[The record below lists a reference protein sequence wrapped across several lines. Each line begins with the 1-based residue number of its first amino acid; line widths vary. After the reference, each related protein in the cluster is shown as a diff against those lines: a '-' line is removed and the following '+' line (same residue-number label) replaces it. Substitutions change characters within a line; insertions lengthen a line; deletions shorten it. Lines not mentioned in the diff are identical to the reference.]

1 VKKRKRKRSSFK
13 LQKGFTLLELLLS
26 VAIFSLIVGIVG
38 GAFRLSIR
46 SWEKGEEEVEEF
58 RKTRIVLDMVA
69 QQIKSFY
76 PYWIK
81 KEKEWMIVFQG
92 ESKTLKLISP
102 LSLRYPFIT
111 GLVLVE
117 YSLGQDGDS
126 DNGKSLVVREV
137 RVVDDDSL
145 EESLKRPKEEGSE
158 IVLLSGLE
166 DLTFEYYVFPPDSEE
181 GEWQKSWIWEE
192 NKGSDEITFPQAVR
206 ITIKQKPRNPEK
218 KEPLTTAM
226 TVPLIT
232 AAFEKQVTIPFGSF
246 PKPSLPPEIKKHPA
260 GTISTPFGPLPGP
273 SGGGRTE
280 GYSTPFGILPAPP
293 GSGGKGRQSTPF
305 D

>member
-1 VKKRKRKRSSFK
+1 MKKIKRKRSSFK

-26 VAIFSLIVGIVG
+26 VAIFSLIVGIIG
-38 GAFRLSIR
+38 GAFRLSVR

-69 QQIKSFY
+69 QQIKSFF

-81 KEKEWMIVFQG
+81 MEKEWTIVFQG
-92 ESKTLKLISP
+92 ESKSLKLISP
-102 LSLRYPFIT
+102 LSLRYPLIT

-117 YSLGQDGDS
+117 YSLGEEGDTDS
-126 DNGKSLVVREV
+126 GRSLVLREV
-137 RVVDDDSL
+137 RVVDEDSL
-145 EESLKRPKEEGSE
+145 EESLKAPKAEGSE

-166 DLTFEYYVFPPDSEE
+166 DLTFEYYIYPPDSEE
-181 GEWQKSWIWEE
+181 GEWQKSWTWEE
-192 NKGSDEITFPQAVR
+192 NKDSDEITFPQAIR
-206 ITIKQKPRNPEK
+206 ITIKQKSRNPED
-218 KEPLTTAM
+218 EPLTTAM

-232 AAFEKQVTIPFGSF
+232 AAFQKQVTIPFGSF
-246 PKPSLPPEIKKHPA
+246 PKPSLPPEIKKHSA
-260 GTISTPFGPLPGP
+260 GTISTPFGPIPMP
-273 SGGGRTE
+273 PDSRRRSG

-293 GSGGKGRQSTPF
+293 GSGGKTRPSTPF

>member
-1 VKKRKRKRSSFK
+1 MKKIKRKRSSFK

-26 VAIFSLIVGIVG
+26 VAIFSLIVGIIG
-38 GAFRLSIR
+38 GAFRLSVR

-69 QQIKSFY
+69 QQIKSFF

-81 KEKEWMIVFQG
+81 MEKEWTIVFQG
-92 ESKTLKLISP
+92 ESKSLKLISP
-102 LSLRYPFIT
+102 LSLRYPLIT

-117 YSLGQDGDS
+117 YSLG
-126 DNGKSLVVREV
+126 E
-137 RVVDDDSL
+137 DSL
-145 EESLKRPKEEGSE
+145 EESLKAPKAEGSE
-158 IVLLSGLE
+158 TVLLSGLE
-166 DLTFEYYVFPPDSEE
+166 DLTFEYYVYPPDSEE
-181 GEWQKSWIWEE
+181 GEWQKSWTWEE
-192 NKGSDEITFPQAVR
+192 NKDSDEVTFPQAIR
-206 ITIKQKPRNPEK
+206 ITVKQKPRNPED
-218 KEPLTTAM
+218 EPLTTAM

-246 PKPSLPPEIKKHPA
+246 PKPSLPPEIKKHSA
-260 GTISTPFGPLPGP
+260 GTISTPFGPIPMP
-273 SGGGRTE
+273 PDSRKRSG

-293 GSGGKGRQSTPF
+293 GSGGKTRPSTPF